1 MIKTAKIEEFT
12 YECGKPYKLYRVKI
26 ITTKKFFSIFKYK
39 TEFVIPFVFM
49 NESTAK
55 DFLQYDIDYTPI
67 TYKGHIYESYT
78 EKSAVYLDA
87 CEIVIKTLNNV
98 KMLVTFWPH
107 NTYVE
112 HKRVVNDSK
121 LGYEHI
127 VKFDSNIKI
136 FRDLILDDNKNSTP
150 RSIESCKSII
160 GKNTYEIVP
169 SIINFKGPSCS
180 YSSISDF
187 AQSKSWFP
195 EYFSN
200 TNEDGTK
207 FNIDSNIT
215 NVKEFVL
222 QEV

>member
-1 MIKTAKIEEFT
+1 
-12 YECGKPYKLYRVKI
+12 
-26 ITTKKFFSIFKYK
+26 
-39 TEFVIPFVFM
+39 
-49 NESTAK
+49 
-55 DFLQYDIDYTPI
+55 
-67 TYKGHIYESYT
+67 
-78 EKSAVYLDA
+78 
-87 CEIVIKTLNNV
+87 
-98 KMLVTFWPH
+98 MLVTFWPH

-121 LGYEHI
+121 LKLGYEHI
-127 VKFDSNIKI
+127 VKFDSDIKI

-150 RSIESCKSII
+150 RGIESCKSII
-160 GKNTYEIVP
+160 GKDTYEIVP

-187 AQSKSWFP
+187 ARSKLWFP

-222 QEV
+222 QEI